1 MRTLIGAVAY
11 RDLCDYS
18 AAGVVLDRLR
28 VTCCRPD
35 TVIEDVSYNP
45 VAVAQRLQEEPP
57 GRQFDRLVLIG
68 SISRPGRRAGTVA
81 AYRWDGALPAADV
94 VQAAVAEA
102 VTGVISLD
110 NTLMLLR
117 QFGALP
123 KETIVVEIEPATHG
137 FGDAL
142 SEPVA
147 RAVDEALSII
157 PAIAADDAAAT
168 RLPEC
173 SLGGGGLLPR

>member
-18 AAGVVLDRLR
+18 AAGVVLDRLSA
-28 VTCCRPD
+28 TWWPPD
-35 TVIEDVSYNP
+35 IAIEDVSYNP
-45 VAVAQRLQEEPP
+45 IAVAQRLQEEPP

-68 SISRPGRRAGTVA
+68 SVARPGRRAGTVA

-142 SEPVA
+142 SAPVA
-147 RAVDEALSII
+147 RAVDEALSMI
-157 PAIAADDAAAT
+157 PTIAGDDTAVR

-173 SLGGGGLLPR
+173 PLGGGRLLQR